1 MKFHQKGDITRLDSL
16 LFSHKLSEVKPGWRA
31 KVKSKKDGRPSRY
44 DIFDEKGKKSSH
56 IMGLTASPERRT
68 GNQNDQLGLVFDAII
83 DCADIK
89 TLIEDK
95 VLVQP
100 IYRPH
105 FIHDLNLNN
114 AEIKLSL
121 IHI

>member
-1 MKFHQKGDITRLDSL
+1 MYVASR
-16 LFSHKLSEVKPGWRA
+16 RA
-31 KVKSKKDGRPSRY
+31 T
-44 DIFDEKGKKSSH
+44 ILE
-56 IMGLTASPERRT
+56 
-68 GNQNDQLGLVFDAII
+68 LGLVFDAII

-114 AEIKLSL
+114 LNYLVKIGNINEVSIGHAIIVDSL
-121 IHI
+121 LYGYEDTILKYLKVIGN

>member
-1 MKFHQKGDITRLDSL
+1 MKI
-16 LFSHKLSEVKPGWRA
+16 EVPTLAELKE
-31 KVKSKKDGRPSRY
+31 KNKKAEIVFWVGCAGS
-44 DIFDEKGKKSSH
+44 FDERAKKSSH

-114 AEIKLSL
+114 AVRFLNF
-121 IHI
+121 